1 MEHTIIPYLIKA
13 SVSLALFYGLYILLL
28 RKDTFFRLRR
38 FYFLFSIAFSL
49 LFPFLMIEVTAK
61 EEVPVQIPA
70 YWLSQIEVSAM
81 PAQQVS
87 VIDWKLIALFAIGA
101 VSLIY
106 ALRFIMQLFCILKL
120 KVSHD
125 SEKLDTCCIV
135 KIKDR
140 KISPFSFFRWIFI
153 GSQIDGE
160 EKLKEIIA
168 HEMIHVRQL
177 HSVDVLLAEIV
188 CILFWWN
195 PFVWLLKK
203 EIKINL
209 EYLADEGVLKEG
221 FSPKEYQYILLQV
234 SNVNTGIPII
244 NNFNVSQLKK
254 RITMMNK
261 NRTSLGKATKYLL
274 LVPVVFVLLLGNA
287 VQASPDI
294 ADMITIPFVN
304 DGQQVPQ
311 KKGDVYVTVDK
322 MPEFPGGL
330 NAQQRFIGQNLK
342 YPVEAQEKG
351 IEGRVTVRYVVKS
364 TGDISDVVVIRGV
377 HPSLDKEAVRVV
389 KAMPKWIPGKQNGK
403 AVDVYYT
410 LPLIF
415 KISGSKKNFSEG
427 EKDKDVMVAVGYGTP
442 KKEGVTLKE
451 ITLKEGGA
459 ELSVDHPFITVEDMP
474 VFPGGESA
482 MQKFVADNLKYPESA
497 QKTGV
502 QGRVTV
508 RFIVGKTGDI
518 SDVRVIR
525 GIDPE
530 CDAEA
535 VRMIQ
540 SMPKWT
546 PGKQNGI
553 AVPVYFTLPIVY
565 RLKKD
570 TVVNTTKK

>member
-13 SVSLALFYGLYILLL
+13 SVSLALFYGLYMLLL

-120 KVSHD
+120 KVGHN

-153 GSQIDGE
+153 GSQIDEE

-168 HEMIHVRQL
+168 HEMVHVRQL
-177 HSVDVLLAEIV
+177 HSVDVLLAEIL
-188 CILFWWN
+188 CIFFWWN

-261 NRTSLGKATKYLL
+261 NRTSLGKAAKYLL

-294 ADMITIPFVN
+294 ADIITIPFVN

-427 EKDKDVMVAVGYGTP
+427 EKDKDVMVVVGYGTP
-442 KKEGVTLKE
+442 KKEGF
-451 ITLKEGGA
+451 TLKEGGA
-459 ELSVDHPFITVEDMP
+459 EPSVDHPFITVEDMP

-482 MQKFVADNLKYPESA
+482 MQKFVADNLKYPQSA
-497 QKTGV
+497 QKAGV
-502 QGRVTV
+502 QGRVTI
-508 RFIVGKTGDI
+508 RFIVGKTGEI

-570 TVVNTTKK
+570 RIVNTEKK